1 MHTKVYLKLCLNTTR
16 AYTVKHSHGQ
26 GVLSVGRVQT
36 PVLALIVGRDQ
47 EIRNFKPENYGELWT
62 SYRAVKFKHKTERF
76 KEEAEAQSILNKIM
90 NQDLTI
96 TDITEKKTVLYETDD
111 LDAVFSNWNK
121 TVTVSYE
128 DVDNDLKLE
137 AKKYIKWQLVNRLD
151 IGVIKYKLTTDGLFR
166 VYKNKK
172 LKVMNSKGKV
182 VV

>member
-1 MHTKVYLKLCLNTTR
+1 MLIPINQAVNYIRDTYDVPKELFISFDVKNTSESRKKNKQHNIKT
-16 AYTVKHSHGQ
+16 YVIW
-26 GVLSVGRVQT
+26 LSKKNVV
-36 PVLALIVGRDQ
+36 
-47 EIRNFKPENYGELWT
+47 N
-62 SYRAVKFKHKTERF
+62 
-76 KEEAEAQSILNKIM
+76 
-90 NQDLTI
+90 

-128 DVDNDLKLE
+128 DVDDDLKLE